1 MEILKVLEI
10 MSNSSKS
17 WEDAAQSAVTEAS
30 KTLNNIRSLYI
41 KDQTAVVE
49 NGKITEY
56 RITGKLTFEL
66 DKSR

>member
-1 MEILKVLEI
+1 MEILKVVEI
-10 MSNSSKS
+10 MSNSSIS
-17 WEDAAQSAVTEAS
+17 WEDAAVCAVTGAS
-30 KTLNNIRSLYI
+30 KTLHNIRSLYI

-56 RITGKLTFEL
+56 LITGKLTFEL